1 MSSKENNGIR
11 RVILLGRK
19 EGASD
24 ALSFLL
30 AQGVE
35 VPLVVAKKDEPLSRA
50 LAKEA
55 PQKGIPVFSSAKEV
69 YELIHKKDP
78 RVQNIDL
85 VISYLFWGK
94 IEEPLLS
101 LGKKGC
107 VNFHPA
113 PLPDYKGRAGY
124 NTAILDER
132 KTFGVSAHFIDSAQ
146 FDVGPIIDVLEFPF
160 DAKTATALSLER
172 ESQTHL
178 FTLFTKVLHFFL
190 AGKPLPT
197 KENNGGVYLTGPELE
212 KLKVV
217 NPATDTAEEVEKKV
231 RAFFFPPYSGAK
243 ITIDGK
249 DFTLIDESI
258 LNFLA
263 EQLRKQDNA

>member
-1 MSSKENNGIR
+1 MKGNLHSGIR

-19 EGASD
+19 AGVAD
-24 ALSFLL
+24 ALAFLL
-30 AQGVE
+30 KEGIE
-35 VPLVVAKKDEPLSRA
+35 VSLVVAKKDEPQIKT

-55 PQKGIPVFSSAKEV
+55 ERRNIPVLSSAKEV
-69 YELIHKKDP
+69 YELIQQKDP
-78 RVQNIDL
+78 RVQDIDL

-101 LGKKGC
+101 LGSKGC

-190 AGKPLPT
+190 AGKPLSIR
-197 KENNGGVYLTGPELE
+197 KNSGGIYLTGPELE
-212 KLKVV
+212 KLKMV
-217 NPATDTAEEVEKKV
+217 NPATDTAPEVEKKV

-249 DFTLIDESI
+249 DFTLIDGSI
-258 LNFLA
+258 LNYIADL
-263 EQLRKQDNA
+263 LRRTGQ